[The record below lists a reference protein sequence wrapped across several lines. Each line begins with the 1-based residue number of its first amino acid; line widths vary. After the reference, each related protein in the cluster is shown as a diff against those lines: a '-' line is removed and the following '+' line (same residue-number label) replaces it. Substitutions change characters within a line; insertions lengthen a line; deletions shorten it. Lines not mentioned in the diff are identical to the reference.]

1 MTNNK
6 NNILKHLIYFQKLLR
21 ELSPNPMNID
31 NFIQHSFSEIL
42 ERQYQ
47 HDKSKKKVRNR
58 NEFREKYFKVDERTY
73 RRWRKNEVD
82 SIRSDSLPDFRK
94 LSVLKEMYNENHINE
109 FYKQAGNQYLN
120 YYLKI
125 CYQLR
130 KHTLLLPILEAVLL
144 DMEENKDLPPIDY
157 WEKLKYITNIV
168 IDTEIYDFKQG
179 DLSLPA
185 HSFDRKNS
193 LLKMNKSFIIDKK
206 RKLFII
212 DSKNF
217 WPLKKN
223 ELRNFD
229 YYQNE
234 IDNEE
239 NRDN

>member
-1 MTNNK
+1 M
-6 NNILKHLIYFQKLLR
+6 
-21 ELSPNPMNID
+21 
-31 NFIQHSFSEIL
+31 
-42 ERQYQ
+42 
-47 HDKSKKKVRNR
+47 
-58 NEFREKYFKVDERTY
+58 
-73 RRWRKNEVD
+73 D